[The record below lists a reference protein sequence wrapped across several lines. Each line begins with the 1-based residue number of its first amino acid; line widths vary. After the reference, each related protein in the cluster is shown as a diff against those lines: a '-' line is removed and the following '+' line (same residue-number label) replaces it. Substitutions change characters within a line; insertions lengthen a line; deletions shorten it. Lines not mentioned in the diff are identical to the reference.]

1 MPSNGGIMRKFA
13 WAMAGLMAV
22 IREEQNMKIHLAAA
36 GIALG
41 LGWILGLE
49 RGEWGLLLIAII
61 LVLMSEVINTAIER
75 TVDLIAPQY
84 HPLAEKAKN
93 MAAGAVLLSAISAV
107 ILGVIVFG
115 PHIFNIIS
123 IIIEHYYLVSG

>member
-1 MPSNGGIMRKFA
+1 MSSNGSIISKFA
-13 WAMAGLMAV
+13 WAIAGLMAV
-22 IREEQNMKIHLAAA
+22 IREEQNMKVHLVAA

-41 LGWILGLE
+41 IGWALGLE
-49 RGEWGLLLIAII
+49 RVEWGLLLIAII
-61 LVLMSEVINTAIER
+61 LVLMAEVINTAIER

-115 PHIFNIIS
+115 PHLINN
-123 IIIEHYYLVSG
+123 